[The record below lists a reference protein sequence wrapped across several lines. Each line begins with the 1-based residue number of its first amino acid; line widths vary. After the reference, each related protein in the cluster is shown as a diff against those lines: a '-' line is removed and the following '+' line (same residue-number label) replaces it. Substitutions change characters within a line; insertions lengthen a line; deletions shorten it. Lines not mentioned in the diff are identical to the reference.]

1 MIWFIHLVWVLKR
14 SLAAHSSSRKT
25 VIASTGNSNEYRSC
39 RNGRLCVMRAE
50 GPMGTCDNRRRSKLD
65 LKSHGVAGARDR
77 CWMYR
82 CGVASAQRVSVLL
95 SVFDCLF
102 ATNEQKREQERGL
115 HWSMGFGVMSG
126 IEVGTR
132 KILGYRSVSSHGV
145 LICRRPLFGVSYLFC
160 QQVHL
165 GSRHGCGG
173 L

>member
-1 MIWFIHLVWVLKR
+1 
-14 SLAAHSSSRKT
+14 
-25 VIASTGNSNEYRSC
+25 
-39 RNGRLCVMRAE
+39 
-50 GPMGTCDNRRRSKLD
+50 MGTCGNRQRYKLD

-102 ATNEQKREQERGL
+102 ATNEQKGACIGA
-115 HWSMGFGVMSG
+115 WGFEAMSG

-165 GSRHGCGG
+165 ESRHGCGG